1 MPIRAARSAQS
12 TRAMR
17 TGATPRLSDQSRRIA
32 EKSGQA
38 RWLFDRI
45 TMPSPVS
52 GTRCMW
58 LIQP

>member
-1 MPIRAARSAQS
+1 MTA
-12 TRAMR
+12 RAMVSARR
-17 TGATPRLSDQSRRIA
+17 TRLMPTGSTPRLSDHSRRIA
-32 EKSGQA
+32 AKSGQA